1 VKPSLFQRM
10 DLWAKQCLPIGTAL
24 ILLLFNLVPTRIP
37 GFAGVTPALVVMAT
51 FYWSI
56 YRPDLFSPLS
66 AFLVGAIYDVLTGT
80 PVGVTAFVLLV
91 VHGATASQRRFFLG
105 NTFFV
110 AWWGFALV
118 ALGAMALQWVLV
130 SAVFGRI
137 VESRAVLFSYLMTL
151 SFYPV
156 VSWTLART
164 QVAFL
169 RQ

>member
-1 VKPSLFQRM
+1 MKPSLFQRM
-10 DLWAKQCLPIGTAL
+10 DLWVRHCVPVGTAL
-24 ILLLFNLVPTRIP
+24 ALLLLNLVPTRIP
-37 GFAGVTPALVVMAT
+37 GFAGVTPGLVLMAA

-56 YRPDLFSPLS
+56 YRPDLFTPVS
-66 AFLVGAIYDVLTGT
+66 AFLVGVVYDVLAGT
-80 PVGVTAFVLLV
+80 PVGVTPFVLLAV
-91 VHGATASQRRFFLG
+91 QGATASQRRFFLG

-110 AWWGFALV
+110 AWWGFGLV

-130 SAVFGRI
+130 SAVLGRV
-137 VESRAVLFSYLMTL
+137 VETRAVVFSYLLTL
-151 SFYPV
+151 SVYPV